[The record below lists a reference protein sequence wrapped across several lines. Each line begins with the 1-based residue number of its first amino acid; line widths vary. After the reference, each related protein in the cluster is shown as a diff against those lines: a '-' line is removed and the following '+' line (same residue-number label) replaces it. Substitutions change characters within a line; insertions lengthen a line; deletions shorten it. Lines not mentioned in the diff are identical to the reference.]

1 MNLTLYFALE
11 QYIPIN
17 THFSGLSPFGV
28 VGNCRVSESG
38 ANPCPLTPDP

>member
-17 THFSGLSPFGV
+17 THFSGLSPFGEA
-28 VGNCRVSESG
+28 SESSQLG
-38 ANPCPLTPDP
+38 MCTAIAE